1 MTASSAGKNGPA
13 ASTAQAASADTA
25 AFNLVRELAAAL
37 SAGTVSL
44 PSYPQAAIR
53 LQKMLAEGDSDTDRL
68 VRVLGAEPVLA
79 ARVTTMAGSAA
90 LNPTGRKIT
99 DLRTA
104 IVLLGFD
111 ELRTTAAAFAMVQ
124 IRQAGEYKSIEK
136 PMAELW
142 RESVGRAAM
151 SYVVARETGTSRPDT
166 AMLAG
171 LLSGIGKLYLLTQV
185 NKHPDLFAD
194 EAAFHN
200 LVRDWHASIAQA
212 LLESWQMAPEIV
224 AAVRD
229 WPAVDNDPRHTAD
242 LADVLA
248 AADLLLSHGDNPEL
262 LQSLLVDSRPMQ
274 RLGLKAGCGSLLAD
288 SAAELESLRKALS
301 N

>member
-1 MTASSAGKNGPA
+1 MAPTLAGKSPL
-13 ASTAQAASADTA
+13 ADTA
-25 AFNLVRELAAAL
+25 ETAAFSLVRELAAAL

-44 PSYPQAAIR
+44 PSYPQVAIR
-53 LQKMLAEGDSDTDRL
+53 LQKMLADDDSDADML

-111 ELRTTAAAFAMVQ
+111 ALRTTAAAFAMVQ
-124 IRQAGEYKSIEK
+124 IRQAGEYKNIEK

-142 RESVGRAAM
+142 RESVARAAM
-151 SYVVARETGTSRPDT
+151 AYVVARATGKSRPDT

-171 LLSGIGKLYLLTQV
+171 VLSGIGKLYLLTQM

-194 EAAFHN
+194 EAGFHG

-229 WPAVDNDPRHTAD
+229 WPNVDSDPRHSPD

-248 AADLLLSHGDNPEL
+248 AADLLISHGENPEILQGL
-262 LQSLLVDSRPMQ
+262 LEDSRPMQ
-274 RLGLKAGCGSLLAD
+274 RLGLKAGCASLLAD
-288 SAAELESLRKALS
+288 SAAELESLRKAL
-301 N
+301 NG

>member
-1 MTASSAGKNGPA
+1 MTAPNADKTGPA
-13 ASTAQAASADTA
+13 ASTGKSSSADAA
-25 AFNLVRELAAAL
+25 AFNLVRELAASL
-37 SAGTVSL
+37 STGTVSL
-44 PSYPQAAIR
+44 PSYPQVAIR
-53 LQKMLAEGDSDTDRL
+53 LQKMLADEDSDADKL

-90 LNPTGRKIT
+90 LNPTGRKVT

-111 ELRTTAAAFAMVQ
+111 ALRTTAAAFAMVQ
-124 IRQAGEYKSIEK
+124 IKQAGEFKNIEK

-142 RESVGRAAM
+142 QECVARAAM
-151 SYVVARETGTSRPDT
+151 SYVVARATGKSRPDT

-171 LLSGIGKLYLLTQV
+171 VLSGIGKLYLLTQV
-185 NKHPDLFAD
+185 NKYPELFAD

-229 WPAVDNDPRHTAD
+229 WPTVDSDPRHAPD

-248 AADLLLSHGDNPEL
+248 AADLLLSHGDNPEILQGL
-262 LQSLLVDSRPMQ
+262 LEDSKPMQ
-274 RLGLKAGCGSLLAD
+274 RLGLKAGCASLLAD

-301 N
+301 S

>member
-1 MTASSAGKNGPA
+1 MAPPKAETTAPA
-13 ASTAQAASADTA
+13 ISADTA

-44 PSYPQAAIR
+44 PSYPQVAIR
-53 LQKMLAEGDSDTDRL
+53 LQKLLADEDSDADRL

-79 ARVTTMAGSAA
+79 ARVTTMAGAAA
-90 LNPTGRKIT
+90 LNPSGRKIT

-111 ELRTTAAAFAMVQ
+111 ALRTTAAAFAMVQ
-124 IRQAGEYKSIEK
+124 IRQASQYQNIEK
-136 PMAELW
+136 PMAALW
-142 RESVGRAAM
+142 RESVSRAAM
-151 SYVVARETGTSRPDT
+151 AYVVARATGKCRPDT

-171 LLSGIGKLYLLTQV
+171 ILSGIGKLYLLTQMS
-185 NKHPDLFAD
+185 KHPEMFAD
-194 EAAFHN
+194 EAGFHS
-200 LVRDWHASIAQA
+200 LVRDWHPSIAQA

-229 WPAVDNDPRHTAD
+229 WPTVDSDPRNTPD

-248 AADLLLSHGDNPEL
+248 AADLLISHGENPEL
-262 LQSLLVDSRPMQ
+262 LQGLLADSRPMQ
-274 RLGLKAGCGSLLAD
+274 RLGLKAGCAGLLAD

>member
-1 MTASSAGKNGPA
+1 MTTSSAGNAAPVASSADA
-13 ASTAQAASADTA
+13 A

-44 PSYPQAAIR
+44 PSYPQVAIR
-53 LQKMLAEGDSDTDRL
+53 LQKMLADEDSDADRL

-79 ARVTTMAGSAA
+79 ARVTTMAGAAA
-90 LNPTGRKIT
+90 LNPSGRKIT

-111 ELRTTAAAFAMVQ
+111 ALRTTAAAFAMVQ
-124 IRQAGEYKSIEK
+124 IRQAGEYKNIEK
-136 PMAELW
+136 PMAALW
-142 RESVGRAAM
+142 RESVSRAAM
-151 SYVVARETGTSRPDT
+151 SYVVARATGKSRPDT

-171 LLSGIGKLYLLTQV
+171 ILSGIGKLYLLTQMS
-185 NKHPDLFAD
+185 KYPDLFAD
-194 EAAFHN
+194 EVAFHS

-229 WPAVDNDPRHTAD
+229 WPTVDTDPRPAPE

-248 AADLLLSHGDNPEL
+248 AADLLISHGEDPEL
-262 LQSLLVDSRPMQ
+262 LQGLLADSRPMQ

>member
-1 MTASSAGKNGPA
+1 
-13 ASTAQAASADTA
+13 
-25 AFNLVRELAAAL
+25 
-37 SAGTVSL
+37 
-44 PSYPQAAIR
+44 
-53 LQKMLAEGDSDTDRL
+53 MLADEDSDADQL

-79 ARVTTMAGSAA
+79 ARVTTMAGSTA

-111 ELRTTAAAFAMVQ
+111 ALRTTAAAFAMVQ
-124 IRQAGEYKSIEK
+124 IRQAGEFKNIEK

-142 RESVGRAAM
+142 RECVARAAM
-151 SYVVARETGTSRPDT
+151 SYVVARATGKSRPDT

-171 LLSGIGKLYLLTQV
+171 VLSGIGGFSPRRRSTTYER
-185 NKHPDLFAD
+185 FAD
-194 EAAFHN
+194 ETAFHN

-229 WPAVDNDPRHTAD
+229 WPTVDSDPRHARI
-242 LADVLA
+242 
-248 AADLLLSHGDNPEL
+248 
-262 LQSLLVDSRPMQ
+262 SRMCSRRPT
-274 RLGLKAGCGSLLAD
+274 CC
-288 SAAELESLRKALS
+288 
-301 N
+301 

>member
-1 MTASSAGKNGPA
+1 MAPPLAE
-13 ASTAQAASADTA
+13 STAPATSADTA

-44 PSYPQAAIR
+44 PSYPQVAIR
-53 LQKMLAEGDSDTDRL
+53 LQKLLADEDSDADRL

-111 ELRTTAAAFAMVQ
+111 ALRTTAAAFAMVQ
-124 IRQAGEYKSIEK
+124 IRQASEYRNIEK
-136 PMAELW
+136 PMAALW
-142 RESVGRAAM
+142 RESVSRAAM
-151 SYVVARETGTSRPDT
+151 AYVVARATGNCRPDT

-171 LLSGIGKLYLLTQV
+171 ILSGIGKLYLLTQTS
-185 NKHPDLFAD
+185 KHPEMFED
-194 EAAFHN
+194 EAAFHS
-200 LVRDWHASIAQA
+200 LVRDWHPSIAQA

-229 WPAVDNDPRHTAD
+229 WPTADGDPRSTPD

-248 AADLLLSHGDNPEL
+248 AADLLLGHGEDPEL
-262 LQSLLVDSRPMQ
+262 LQGLLADSRPMQ
-274 RLGLKAGCGSLLAD
+274 RLGLKAGCASLLAD

>member
-1 MTASSAGKNGPA
+1 MTPSQTGKTAPA
-13 ASTAQAASADTA
+13 ASVDTA

-44 PSYPQAAIR
+44 PSYPQVAIR
-53 LQKMLAEGDSDTDRL
+53 LQKLLADDDTDADRL

-79 ARVTTMAGSAA
+79 ARVTTLAGSSA
-90 LNPTGRKIT
+90 LNPSGRKIS

-111 ELRTTAAAFAMVQ
+111 ALRTTAAAFAMVQ
-124 IRQAGEYKSIEK
+124 IRQAGEYRAIEK
-136 PMAELW
+136 PMAALW
-142 RESVGRAAM
+142 RESVSRAAM
-151 SYVVARETGTSRPDT
+151 SYVVARATGKCRPDT

-171 LLSGIGKLYLLTQV
+171 ILSGIGKLYLLTQTSR
-185 NKHPDLFAD
+185 HPELLED
-194 EAAFHN
+194 EAGFHG

-212 LLESWQMAPEIV
+212 LLESWKMAPEIV

-229 WPAVDNDPRHTAD
+229 WPTVDSDPRSTAD

-248 AADLLLSHGDNPEL
+248 AADLLLSHGENPEL
-262 LQSLLVDSRPMQ
+262 LQGLLDDSMPMQ
-274 RLGLKAGCGSLLAD
+274 RLGLKAGCASLLVD
-288 SAAELESLRKALS
+288 SATELESLRRALS
-301 N
+301 A

>member
-1 MTASSAGKNGPA
+1 MAAPSAEKTPA
-13 ASTAQAASADTA
+13 AGAPPSADAA
-25 AFNLVRELAAAL
+25 AFNLVRELAASL

-44 PSYPQAAIR
+44 PSYPQVAIR
-53 LQKMLAEGDSDTDRL
+53 LQKMLADEDSDADRL

-111 ELRTTAAAFAMVQ
+111 ALRTTAAAFAMVQ
-124 IRQAGEYKSIEK
+124 IKQAGEYKNIEK
-136 PMAELW
+136 PMAALW

-151 SYVVARETGTSRPDT
+151 AYVVARATGKSRPDT

-171 LLSGIGKLYLLTQV
+171 VLSGIGKLYLLTQM
-185 NKHPDLFAD
+185 NKYPALFAD
-194 EAAFHN
+194 EAGFHS

-229 WPAVDNDPRHTAD
+229 WPTVESDPRHAPD

-248 AADLLLSHGDNPEL
+248 AADLLMSHGENPEILQGL
-262 LQSLLVDSRPMQ
+262 LEDSRAMQ
-274 RLGLKAGCGSLLAD
+274 RLGLKAGCASLLAD
-288 SAAELESLRKALS
+288 SAAELESLRKALGT
-301 N
+301 